1 MSESQIDIITG
12 NSSSTFKIEKP
23 VKLLTNS
30 TSEANS
36 SSNGLWKEKQKQKAT
51 VRPLIT
57 LESNNDSFIIKIG

>member
-30 TSEANS
+30 TFEANS